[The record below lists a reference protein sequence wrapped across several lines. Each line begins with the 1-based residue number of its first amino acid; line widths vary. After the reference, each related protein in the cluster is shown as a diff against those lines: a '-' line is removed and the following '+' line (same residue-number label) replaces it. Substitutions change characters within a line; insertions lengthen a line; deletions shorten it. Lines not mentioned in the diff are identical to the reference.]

1 MEKVFR
7 DSFGE
12 KSGQILIFRSF
23 SDVRIGSVC
32 LAKDAQALHFCA
44 NSTLLPFQAG
54 RGFARIGA
62 VKFAFS
68 LLILS
73 ALALTA
79 CNNLVTRR
87 DMYSP
92 AKASGP
98 YTTARRTGKLPSK
111 EQLNAAP
118 KPANAPRVT
127 TEETA
132 LPTN

>member
-1 MEKVFR
+1 MNK
-7 DSFGE
+7 GHPT
-12 KSGQILIFRSF
+12 
-23 SDVRIGSVC
+23 
-32 LAKDAQALHFCA
+32 LHFCA
-44 NSTLLPFQAG
+44 NSPLLPFQAG
-54 RGFARIGA
+54 RGFARIGP

-73 ALALTA
+73 AFALTG

-87 DMYSP
+87 DLYSP

-111 EQLNAAP
+111 DQVKAAP
-118 KPANAPRVT
+118 AQTKPAEKA
-127 TEETA
+127 EESA